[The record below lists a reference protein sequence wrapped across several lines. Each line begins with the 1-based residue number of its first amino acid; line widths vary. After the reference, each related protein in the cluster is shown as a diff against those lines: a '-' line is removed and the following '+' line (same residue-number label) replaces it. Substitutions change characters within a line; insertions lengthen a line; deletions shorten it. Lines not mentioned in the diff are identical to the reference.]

1 MKKLFLLTAILFIS
15 LNQIFAQDPA
25 ALLEQ
30 WDKKAPLE
38 KVWLH
43 LDRENYVAGETAWF
57 KAYLF
62 SDYRP
67 DTLSSVLYVELLGE
81 NDKLIS
87 RGVFPVLIGAAWGQ
101 VEIPDT
107 LQTGVYLLRAYTPTM
122 LNNGVE
128 YIFCKRI
135 SLQGRKTTGVKA
147 ALTENKLLVDFFPE
161 GGNLITGLN
170 NTIAFKA
177 TDAAG
182 RPVDISG
189 RVVNSRG
196 EQIAILNSYHD
207 GMGLFEI
214 NPVIG
219 ETYTARFS
227 GKFEGQQKT
236 LPLSQE
242 KGVVLAMIPHP
253 QGAFFEIR
261 HRQDDPQLR
270 PSYMIGQMQHR
281 VVFRQDLNPAKEE
294 WQGVLNTEKL
304 NSGILQVTV
313 FGKSGIPLAER
324 LFFIHN
330 GEYRREGDIQADT
343 LGISP
348 KARNR
353 FRIRLKDTIQGSLSV
368 SVTDADYSLLPYRE
382 ETIQSSLLLSADLRG
397 YIHNPAW
404 YLQSEEDTVKT
415 ARDLL
420 MMTQGW
426 RRFRWEELAD
436 KVKGRLAFADPAYI
450 TIAGKVN
457 LDGSSRAFAE
467 KQLVALITAEG
478 MKRNAQFIHTDKQGN
493 FTLDSL
499 LFFGSARIFI
509 LDIRGKKSQYIDV
522 SMSSDSLGRR
532 YPVVSPG
539 PVWQPPAA
547 VSAEKQ
553 KKLAEDFDAIQKA
566 NGLMLEEVTIKVRM
580 KTPAEELND
589 RYARGMFSGD
599 AASVFDM
606 INTND
611 VVVQEN
617 VFEYLQSRV
626 PGLQVVAPDYATAAL
641 PSLENPFDDPSSYR
655 LYYRQG
661 PSASSLGNI
670 PMALYLDE
678 VETSGA
684 VIATIPANQIALVKV
699 FSQFAQAPGG
709 GAGGALAIYTKK
721 GADFKAQSRGDMIRY
736 NGFTVVKEFF
746 APDYKKEPSLTTK
759 PDNRITLD
767 WRPNIFVNNVN
778 PVIPFSFYNNDRTRR
793 FRVVVE
799 GMTTDGK
806 LIYLEK
812 IISDQTN

>member
-67 DTLSSVLYVELLGE
+67 DTLSSVLYVELIGE

-330 GEYRREGDIQADT
+330 GEYRREGEIQADT
-343 LGISP
+343 LGVRP

-368 SVTDADYSLLPYRE
+368 SVTDADYSLLPFRE

-522 SMSSDSLGRR
+522 SMTSDSLGRR

-539 PVWQPPAA
+539 PIWQPPAA

-566 NGLMLEEVTIKVRM
+566 NGLMLEEVTIKVRK
-580 KTPAEELND
+580 KTSLELMEEK
-589 RYARGMFSGD
+589 YTSSGMFSGPAD
-599 AASVFDM
+599 KTIDLV
-606 INTND
+606 NT
-611 VVVQEN
+611 EN
-617 VFEYLQSRV
+617 FIHQSTIFEYLINII
-626 PGLQVVAPDYATAAL
+626 PGLQIVGEGFDYQV
-641 PSLENPFDDPSSYR
+641 F
-655 LYYRQG
+655 YRQG
-661 PSASSLGNI
+661 ASVSSLGPI
-670 PMALYLDE
+670 PMKIYLNDI
-678 VETSGA
+678 ETDPGVVSTLP
-684 VIATIPANQIALVKV
+684 VTEIALVKV
-699 FSQFAQAPGG
+699 YNQFAGATGG
-709 GAGGALAIYTKK
+709 GAGGVMSIYTRK
-721 GADFKAQSRGDMIRY
+721 DSDIVSNSRGDMIRY